1 MNLVYSV
8 IRKEF
13 PTFIHDED
21 IIQSGMLGLCKAAE
35 QWNETKS
42 KFSTYAWSAISN
54 EIKMEFRSRSK
65 HQEVLSLDYMVTTPE
80 GDTAPFGDVI
90 PAEQDSGFVLAEF
103 DERVLSPNELA
114 VFRLFRQGYNTTEVG
129 EILGKSKQAV
139 HHALRN
145 IRRKRG

>member
-13 PTFIHDED
+13 PSFIGDED
-21 IIQSGMLGLCKAAE
+21 IIQSGMLGLCRAAN
-35 QWNETKS
+35 QWDESKS

-65 HQEVLSLDYMVTTPE
+65 HQEILSLDYIVTTSE
-80 GDTAPFGDVI
+80 GDKVPFGDVI
-90 PAEQDSGFVLAEF
+90 PAEQDSTFTLAEF
-103 DERVLSPNELA
+103 DERVLTPNEQA
-114 VFRLFRQGYNTTEVG
+114 VFRLFRQGYNTDEVG
-129 EILGKSKQAV
+129 KILGKSKQAI
-139 HHALRN
+139 HQALRN